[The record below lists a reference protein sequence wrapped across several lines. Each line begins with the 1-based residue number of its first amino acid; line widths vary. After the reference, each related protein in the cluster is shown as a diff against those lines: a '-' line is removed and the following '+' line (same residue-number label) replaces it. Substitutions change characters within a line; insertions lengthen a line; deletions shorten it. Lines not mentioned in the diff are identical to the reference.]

1 MPNFENNKQGDF
13 GVPGKTI
20 EQTLFSP
27 YDPYSGIDLREEE
40 SLSNICVGLEGM
52 IPPRNLTNLDFETSA
67 NNSGGWPNHDGI
79 FYPLDEFL
87 YYSNFVDLKN
97 DDPLNWFD
105 ENNLPSDPTKTYFT
119 CDLNFVE

>member
-1 MPNFENNKQGDF
+1 MPNFENNKTGQF

-52 IPPRNLTNLDFETSA
+52 IPPRNLTSRNFEVGTG
-67 NNSGGWPNHDGI
+67 NQGGWQNHDGI

-87 YYSNFVDLKN
+87 YYK
-97 DDPLNWFD
+97 
-105 ENNLPSDPTKTYFT
+105 
-119 CDLNFVE
+119 